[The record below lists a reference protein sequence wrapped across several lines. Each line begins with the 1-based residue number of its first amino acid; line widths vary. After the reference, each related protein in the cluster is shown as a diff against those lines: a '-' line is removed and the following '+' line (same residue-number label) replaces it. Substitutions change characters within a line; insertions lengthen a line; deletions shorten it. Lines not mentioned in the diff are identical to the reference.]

1 MEHGEGNDEVLEW
14 LSSEQVVLENAI
26 IFVRIPPETE
36 SERKMWVQVYELGGD
51 TRKRLVE
58 VGDINQARKR
68 R

>member
-1 MEHGEGNDEVLEW
+1 MEHGEGSDEVLER

-26 IFVRIPPETE
+26 ILVRIPPETE
-36 SERKMWVQVYELGGD
+36 SEGKMWVQVYELGGD

>member
-26 IFVRIPPETE
+26 ILVRIPPETE